1 MPANRL
7 HFVRHGEVFNPKGV
21 LYERIPGFGLS
32 DLGHEMAA
40 SAAAQL
46 AAENRKIVKLLA
58 SPLQRTQESAA
69 PLAKH
74 FGLDIQHEPRVIE
87 PWNKFAGHQMGGRS
101 VLKKPSLVLHL
112 YNPSK
117 PSWGEPYQ
125 EIAQRMTDA
134 ALEAWQSVDSG
145 DVVFVS
151 HQLPIWMLYRSSQG
165 LALPHD
171 PKRRRCSLSSI
182 TSFEVIDGKLVA
194 VDYREPGLELASAK
208 SKLAVDGGAV

>member
-46 AAENRKIVKLLA
+46 AAENRQIVKLLA

-87 PWNKFAGHQMGGRS
+87 PWNKFAGHKMGGRS

-134 ALEAWQSVDSG
+134 ALEAWQSVDCG

-194 VDYREPGLELASAK
+194 VDYREPGLELAIAK

>member
-87 PWNKFAGHQMGGRS
+87 PWNKFAGHKMGGRS

-134 ALEAWQSVDSG
+134 ALEAWQSVDCG

-194 VDYREPGLELASAK
+194 VDYREPGLELAIAK